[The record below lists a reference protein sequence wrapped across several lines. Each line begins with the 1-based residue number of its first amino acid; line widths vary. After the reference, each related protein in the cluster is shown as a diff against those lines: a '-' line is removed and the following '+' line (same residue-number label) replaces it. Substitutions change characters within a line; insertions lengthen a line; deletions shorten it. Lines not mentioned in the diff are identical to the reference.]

1 MNLAQNSLSP
11 QHVYDVLI
19 VGAGPVGLATAIG
32 LYKRG
37 IDNILVIDQTHS
49 FRKVGQ
55 AVDLLPNGLKAL
67 KYIDKLAYQNIIE
80 KTGHSLHLQSSNTS
94 DAINHQLKEKK
105 TPQVKAWNYKNLQGK
120 IIHSIPLDFA
130 TWFNRYG
137 GGRVSIHW
145 FDLQT
150 TLRNLL
156 PPEIIQT
163 NHRCIEVT
171 DNAESVQITSISD
184 SVVATNPFGHWEMQA
199 TKDFSSQ
206 QNPCTQK
213 LRAKLLVAADG
224 INSTIRQVLYRNSEL
239 SQWAKPKYS
248 GFAAIGC
255 LEIDDVPDE
264 IIQELEDQY
273 FQGDRVVT
281 LRHDTIESN
290 SQDLGP
296 LRLILIRRQGKTL
309 GYLLHCQVNLE
320 TILNQSPKASIQ
332 LAARVL
338 ENADFPSIFINLV
351 NLTPTE
357 KLIHRPY
364 YIHPAN
370 IPSDARPIW
379 SSGRVVL
386 VGDAA
391 HGMPPFAAQGANQ
404 GFEDAA
410 LISTLVT
417 KIMNNNA
424 LDDINM
430 IIHEFCKYE
439 QIRRSFMIKI
449 QEATMTSHNWSQ
461 EEWDDFGDMVY
472 LRDLEQS
479 MNHLVSV

>member
-156 PPEIIQT
+156 PPEII
-163 NHRCIEVT
+163 HL
-171 DNAESVQITSISD
+171 
-184 SVVATNPFGHWEMQA
+184 FG
-199 TKDFSSQ
+199 
-206 QNPCTQK
+206 
-213 LRAKLLVAADG
+213 
-224 INSTIRQVLYRNSEL
+224 I
-239 SQWAKPKYS
+239 
-248 GFAAIGC
+248 
-255 LEIDDVPDE
+255 
-264 IIQELEDQY
+264 
-273 FQGDRVVT
+273 
-281 LRHDTIESN
+281 
-290 SQDLGP
+290 
-296 LRLILIRRQGKTL
+296 
-309 GYLLHCQVNLE
+309 
-320 TILNQSPKASIQ
+320 
-332 LAARVL
+332 
-338 ENADFPSIFINLV
+338 
-351 NLTPTE
+351 
-357 KLIHRPY
+357 
-364 YIHPAN
+364 
-370 IPSDARPIW
+370 
-379 SSGRVVL
+379 
-386 VGDAA
+386 
-391 HGMPPFAAQGANQ
+391 
-404 GFEDAA
+404 
-410 LISTLVT
+410 
-417 KIMNNNA
+417 
-424 LDDINM
+424 
-430 IIHEFCKYE
+430 
-439 QIRRSFMIKI
+439 
-449 QEATMTSHNWSQ
+449 
-461 EEWDDFGDMVY
+461 
-472 LRDLEQS
+472 
-479 MNHLVSV
+479 